1 MPKAEDPFLKDCDDV
16 YARLRGY
23 SIGDQSNRSAFQKE
37 VQKILDENRAVNF
50 YALGE
55 MDYRLD
61 QPPAKP
67 ADSKQDWR
75 RRDIN
80 RILTRHREDR
90 PIEDARKWAKF
101 ALILASL
108 ALGSAIVSAIVDL
121 PDALGNI
128 WDYVLKPIW
137 DYVLKPIWHESFV
150 MGLGAH
156 VRFLD

>member
-37 VQKILDENRAVNF
+37 VQKILDENPAANF

-55 MDYRLD
+55 MDYRLEPLPKN
-61 QPPAKP
+61 QFEAKH
-67 ADSKQDWR
+67 DWR

-90 PIEDARKWAKF
+90 PIQDARKWAKF
-101 ALILASL
+101 AVILASL
-108 ALGSAIVSAIVDL
+108 ALASAIVSAIADL
-121 PDALGNI
+121 PGALGNI
-128 WDYVLKPIW
+128 WN
-137 DYVLKPIWHESFV
+137 YVLKPIWHAV
-150 MGLGAH
+150 MQISGL
-156 VRFLD
+156 R